1 MRRRR
6 TERGVLR
13 ARRDAAVRMVDAH
26 AAALARAS
34 AALLADP
41 ESREA
46 RERLET
52 AEELHYLAL
61 WELRRARRALARR
74 DAFDTVVARLTLDLL
89 PRR

>member
-1 MRRRR
+1 MRFRR

-13 ARRDAAVRMVDAH
+13 ARRDAAARMVDVH
-26 AAALARAS
+26 AATLARAS
-34 AALLADP
+34 AAMLADP
-41 ESREA
+41 ESGEA
-46 RERLET
+46 REGLET

-74 DAFDTVVARLTLDLL
+74 DAFDAVVARLTLDLL

>member
-6 TERGVLR
+6 TEREVLR
-13 ARRDAAVRMVDAH
+13 ARCDAAARMVDVH

-34 AALLADP
+34 AVHLTEPD
-41 ESREA
+41 SREA
-46 RERLET
+46 RDRLET

-61 WELRRARRALARR
+61 WELRRARRALHCR
-74 DAFDTVVARLTLDLL
+74 DAFDSVVGRLTLHVL

>member
-1 MRRRR
+1 MRHLR
-6 TERGVLR
+6 TDREVLR
-13 ARRDAAVRMVDAH
+13 ARRDTAARMVDAH

-34 AALLADP
+34 AVHLADP

-52 AEELHYLAL
+52 AEELHYLSL

-74 DAFDTVVARLTLDLL
+74 DAFDTVVGRLTLHVL

>member
-1 MRRRR
+1 M
-6 TERGVLR
+6 
-13 ARRDAAVRMVDAH
+13 
-26 AAALARAS
+26 
-34 AALLADP
+34 
-41 ESREA
+41 
-46 RERLET
+46 

>member
-6 TERGVLR
+6 TEREVLR
-13 ARRDAAVRMVDAH
+13 ARCDAAARQVDIH

-34 AALLADP
+34 AVHLAAP

-46 RERLET
+46 RDRLEN

-61 WELRRARRALARR
+61 WELRRARRTLARR
-74 DAFDTVVARLTLDLL
+74 DAFDSVVARLTLDVL